1 MKWATAIALTVFL
14 GFTETRLP
22 AQTESPHRK
31 GPHGLEGW
39 TLLVPIE
46 NQGDVPMT
54 LVIAQNHRVV
64 RKFAGDLTL
73 GEWIFLSGGR
83 QVAYESGP
91 LHFSLTCILAD
102 IRTGK
107 EEARFDCFQDP
118 LPQNAPAWVKQLEAH
133 R

>member
-1 MKWATAIALTVFL
+1 MAGSSMA
-14 GFTETRLP
+14 
-22 AQTESPHRK
+22 AQNESAHRM

-46 NQGDVPMT
+46 NQGQLPMT
-54 LVIAQNHRVV
+54 LVIARHKRIVH
-64 RKFAGDLTL
+64 KFPGD
-73 GEWIFLSGGR
+73 GFVWSWIFLNDGR

-91 LHFSLTCILAD
+91 LHFAMSCVLAN

-107 EEARFDCFQDP
+107 EQARLDCFSEP
-118 LPQNAPAWVKQLEAH
+118 LPKNAPTWVKQLEAH

>member
-1 MKWATAIALTVFL
+1 MRWPTTIALTVFL
-14 GFTETRLP
+14 AVAESRLP
-22 AQTESPHRK
+22 AQSESPHRK

-46 NQGDVPMT
+46 NQGDLPMT
-54 LVIAQNHRVV
+54 LVIAQDNKIMH
-64 RKFAGDLTL
+64 KFPGD
-73 GEWIFLSGGR
+73 GFVWNWIFLNDGR

-91 LHFSLTCILAD
+91 LHFALACVLVD
-102 IRTGK
+102 VQTGK
-107 EEARFDCFQDP
+107 EQARFDCFSEP